1 VPSLHSPLCRAL
13 ARVLIAALLFALV
26 PIPTEASIPRALLP
40 DPRPPVDLEL
50 GTAEETAWV
59 VVIVVA
65 DPSGLTKTA
74 FGELYARTGTDPI
87 PDAFAGEPLDPNS
100 GFQYHRARW
109 MDPRTGRF
117 HGMDPFVGRT
127 TDPRTLHRYLYAAA
141 DPTNMT
147 DPTGEDFV
155 TTVTIVAIVATL
167 AVATFTHFMPRSQ
180 NPFGSGLHVL
190 AFDWRNRFTLGK
202 GELTSEEIE
211 IVKLWTYQTARLAFS
226 GFAVTVS
233 EGGGTNRMIVKQSE
247 SVGGYAGSTL
257 LGQAASEIGYD
268 VLESRARYYAPNKSD
283 RREIAAGIG
292 RGIGAT
298 AAHELAHQV
307 GVPWMDQ
314 TRDPNGYDFHSSDRF
329 SQYYGQLHWIPANI
343 PELQKRLGY

>member
-1 VPSLHSPLCRAL
+1 MDL
-13 ARVLIAALLFALV
+13 RV
-26 PIPTEASIPRALLP
+26 
-40 DPRPPVDLEL
+40 
-50 GTAEETAWV
+50 
-59 VVIVVA
+59 
-65 DPSGLTKTA
+65 
-74 FGELYARTGTDPI
+74 
-87 PDAFAGEPLDPNS
+87 
-100 GFQYHRARW
+100 
-109 MDPRTGRF
+109 GRF
-117 HGMDPFVGRT
+117 VGMDPFAGSAS
-127 TDPRTLHRYLYAAA
+127 DPRTLHRYLYAAA
-141 DPTNMT
+141 DPVGKT

-155 TTVTIVAIVATL
+155 TIVTVVAIVATL
-167 AVATFTHFMPRSQ
+167 AAVTYAHFMPRSQ
-180 NPFGSGLHVL
+180 NPFGSGLHLV

-202 GELTSEEIE
+202 GELTPEEVE
-211 IVKLWTYQTARLAFS
+211 VVKLWTYQTVRLAYS

-233 EGGGTNRMIVKQSE
+233 EGGGTNRMVVKQSG
-247 SVGGYAGSTL
+247 SLGGYAGSTL

-268 VLESRARYYAPNKSD
+268 ILENHARFYAPNKND
-283 RREIAAGIG
+283 RRGIAAGIG